1 MAVGNYQNTYNKRKK
16 KTMKK
21 SLPINF
27 EIKTVLKA
35 ITAKKNKKP
44 QQQRPMM

>member
-16 KTMKK
+16 KTIKK
-21 SLPINF
+21 FLPINF

-35 ITAKKNKKP
+35 ITAKKTKNSSNND
-44 QQQRPMM
+44 Q